1 MLLIV
6 YALVDDTTCG
16 THEVLF
22 DDDGDD
28 DALLLLVL
36 ATEDIVFATAAC
48 SREVMVNGEVQAVV
62 FDSVAATL
70 PDAG

>member
-1 MLLIV
+1 MLLFL

-22 DDDGDD
+22 DDD
-28 DALLLLVL
+28 DALLLLVVL
-36 ATEDIVFATAAC
+36 ATEDVVFATAAC